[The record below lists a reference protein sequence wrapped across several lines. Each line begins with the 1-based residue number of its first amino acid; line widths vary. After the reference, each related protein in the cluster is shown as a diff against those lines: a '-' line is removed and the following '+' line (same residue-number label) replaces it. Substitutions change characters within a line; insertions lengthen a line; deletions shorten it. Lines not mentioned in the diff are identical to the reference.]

1 MKTHQ
6 RCYSFILVMLSI
18 WTSGHS
24 LILGSQHSKQLLS
37 SNGHSRSM
45 YSSRNMLSSPY
56 STSSATTTT
65 KSWGK
70 YRSWS
75 AGNINTSMRGKTHLK
90 MSIVDPETFSTSMS
104 MVTSGDMHHFLSS
117 LSNFGG
123 FTLADAAAAV
133 VEGQQKVCPGFG
145 EPGWAPFC
153 FLNGNPVFNAFDAFQ
168 ALIQGGVVTLH
179 DLLANAGV
187 ERAYG
192 PAIILFTILIRILLF
207 PLTYNQL
214 ASSQKTLA
222 LSPKITEIK
231 QKYADNRELQN
242 QMTALLYQETKV
254 NPLAGCLPALAQTPV
269 FIALYRSFL
278 NLANEHKISEPFLWL
293 PDLEGPVYGE
303 RSTDWLFKNWV
314 DGAPPLGWENTLAF
328 LSVPILLVIA
338 QTVSLR
344 ILTPPSD
351 DPAVQRSQA
360 ILKYLPL
367 MIGYFSLSVP
377 SGLGVYWVT
386 NNILSTV
393 TTASVKYYFKQNPTA
408 AIDIDLDKLAN
419 SGTSVYTNPVW
430 GYTSREQMVTEAKLH
445 IKPSR
450 TQRIPADFV

>member
-1 MKTHQ
+1 MGTQYNGKHIMSTGG
-6 RCYSFILVMLSI
+6 R
-18 WTSGHS
+18 HS
-24 LILGSQHSKQLLS
+24 LALRLHSSLQS
-37 SNGHSRSM
+37 VIPS
-45 YSSRNMLSSPY
+45 SSP
-56 STSSATTTT
+56 TSPCYALLD
-65 KSWGK
+65 KNK
-70 YRSWS
+70 
-75 AGNINTSMRGKTHLK
+75 NIAKKRGKSRLQ
-90 MSIVDPETFSTSMS
+90 MSMLDPET
-104 MVTSGDMHHFLSS
+104 LSS
-117 LSNFGG
+117 SVSLMMNTGPLHLDHFVSTLTSSG
-123 FTLADAAAAV
+123 FTIADAAAVA
-133 VEGQQKVCPGFG
+133 VEGQQKIICPGFG

-153 FLNGNPVFNAFDAFQ
+153 FLNGNPVFNAFDSFQ

-179 DLLANAGV
+179 DLLEKAGV
-187 ERAYG
+187 EKAYG
-192 PAIILFTILIRILLF
+192 PAIILFTILVRILLF
-207 PLTYNQL
+207 PLSYNQL
-214 ASSQKTLA
+214 ASSQKSLA
-222 LSPKITEIK
+222 LNPKIQEIK
-231 QKYADNRELQN
+231 QKWPDNKELQN
-242 QMTALLYQETKV
+242 QMVALLYQETKV

-303 RSTDWLFKNWV
+303 RSTDWLFNNWV
-314 DGAPPLGWENTLAF
+314 NGAPPLGWENTAAF

-351 DPAVQRSQA
+351 DPAVQKSQA

-377 SGLGVYWVT
+377 AGLGVYWVT

-419 SGTSVYTNPVW
+419 SGNSAYTNPVW
-430 GYTSREQMVTEAKLH
+430 GYNSRQQMVDEAKLH

-450 TQRIPADFV
+450 IQRIPAEFV